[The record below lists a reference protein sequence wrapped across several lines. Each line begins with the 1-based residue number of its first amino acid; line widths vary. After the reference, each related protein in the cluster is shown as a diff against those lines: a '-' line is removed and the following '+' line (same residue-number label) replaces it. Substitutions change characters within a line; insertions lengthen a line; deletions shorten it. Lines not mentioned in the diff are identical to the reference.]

1 MIASAITELGP
12 WSWILLGMV
21 LLGLEIVLPGVY
33 LLWCGIAALIV
44 GALSFVLGD
53 AGWWTWH
60 VQVLLFLGL
69 SLVFAFFGSRF
80 VRLHDTSSD
89 EPFLNQPGNQLVGR
103 TAVLREPIAEGRGR
117 IQLGDTMWLVQGP
130 DLAAGNR
137 VRVTGVRGSELIVEA
152 AQ

>member
-1 MIASAITELGP
+1 MILSAIAELGP

-21 LLGLEIVLPGVY
+21 LLGLEILLPGVY
-33 LLWCGIAALIV
+33 LLWSGIAALLV
-44 GALSFVLGD
+44 GALSFILGD

-69 SLVFAFFGSRF
+69 SLVFAWFGSRF
-80 VRLHDTSSD
+80 VRLHDTGSD
-89 EPFLNQPGNQLVGR
+89 QPFLNQPGIQLIGR

-137 VRVTGVRGSELIVEA
+137 VKVVGVQGSELIVEA
-152 AQ
+152 A

>member
-1 MIASAITELGP
+1 MIVSAVAELGP

-21 LLGLEIVLPGVY
+21 LLGLEILLPGVY
-33 LLWCGIAALIV
+33 LLWSGIAAVIV
-44 GALSFVLGD
+44 GVLSFIIGD
-53 AGWWTWH
+53 DANWWTWQ

-69 SLVFAFFGSRF
+69 SLVLAWFGSRF
-80 VRLHDTSSD
+80 VRLHDTGSD

-130 DLAAGNR
+130 DLDAGHR
-137 VRVTGVRGSELIVEA
+137 VKVVGVRGSELIVEA
-152 AQ
+152 A